1 MAKKKK
7 TGRGLA
13 KGRSGGGAFKPM
25 KGGGLPGG
33 GGGMPGGDM
42 NQMMAQMEK
51 LQEEM
56 AKTQEGLGD
65 EEVTA
70 SSGGGMVTVVATGN
84 QEIKSISIDPDAVD
98 PEDVEML
105 EDLVL
110 AAVTEALQKSNE
122 LAEEKMGGLTS
133 GLGLPPG
140 LGL

>member
-13 KGRSGGGAFKPM
+13 KGRSGGGAFQPM
-25 KGGGLPGG
+25 KGGGMPGG
-33 GGGMPGGDM
+33 GGGGDM

-65 EEVTA
+65 VEVTGSA
-70 SSGGGMVTVVATGN
+70 GGGMVTVVATGS
-84 QEIKSISIDPDAVD
+84 QEIKSISIDPDVVD
-98 PEDVEML
+98 PDDVEML

-110 AAVTEALQKSNE
+110 AAVTEALQKSND